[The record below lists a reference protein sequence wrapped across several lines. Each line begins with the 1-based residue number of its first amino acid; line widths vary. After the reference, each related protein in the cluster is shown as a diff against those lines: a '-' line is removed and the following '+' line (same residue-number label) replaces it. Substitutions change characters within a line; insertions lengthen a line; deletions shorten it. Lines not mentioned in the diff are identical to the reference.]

1 MHEMRAGAAAV
12 LLGAPFVSVS
22 LLCTCT
28 ISKKPKRRSCP
39 VQICLQHALHDARAA
54 GLPAE
59 GNASRPSSVEW
70 F

>member
-1 MHEMRAGAAAV
+1 MRCAPV
-12 LLGAPFVSVS
+12 LLLGAPFLSVS
-22 LLCTCT
+22 LYFLQ
-28 ISKKPKRRSCP
+28 ISKKPKTAFCP

-54 GLPAE
+54 GLAAE